1 MDKAFAKSQK
11 EINNKKPAFKK
22 LRILTERII
31 TSTKK
36 KMDRCFDIAV
46 EAMSG
51 YPVKEEEKKLPER
64 RMQTSLNK
72 EVFIKVVNKLEN
84 LSADKWVRYTK
95 ETSRVHIEGFSAS
108 MDDFKIILE
117 KRVVK
122 DKDRFRKTDNF
133 SVFYE
138 KNIVIDYC
146 LEIRNGRILLF
157 SFKDNSLE
165 YAFNKTKTK
174 VDSFENLTKEEK
186 EKIISNKKEELLK
199 KLDNESF

>member
-1 MDKAFAKSQK
+1 MDEAFAKSQK

-51 YPVKEEEKKLPER
+51 YPVNEEEKKLPER
-64 RMQTSLNK
+64 RVQTSLSK
-72 EVFIKVVNKLEN
+72 DVFIKLVNKLEN

-117 KRVVK
+117 KRTVK
-122 DKDRFRKTDNF
+122 NKEKFRKEDHILNF
-133 SVFYE
+133 YNSMVVE
-138 KNIVIDYC
+138 YC
-146 LEIRNGRILLF
+146 FEIRGGNLLLYLF
-157 SFKDNSLE
+157 KSDDFKDI
-165 YAFNKTKTK
+165 FNKIEKK
-174 VDSFENLTKEEK
+174 VADFNNLSKEEK
-186 EKIISNKKEELLK
+186 ENIIKIRREEFMKKI
-199 KLDNESF
+199 